1 MPSSPR
7 STPLTY
13 TTLFRPY
20 RYSEL
25 DFKAASHDGFGEDW
39 PLSYDDVAPY
49 YDIVEDYVGIT
60 GIAEG
65 VYELPDSKFHP
76 PMGMRCVEDRKS
88 TRLNSSH
95 LGISYAVFTT
105 FYPPHLHDALPTLP
119 LFGARLQGRIARR
132 VRRGLAALLRRR
144 RAVLRHRRGLRRHHG
159 HRRGRVRAAGL
170 EVPPADGHALRG
182 RSEEHTSELQS
193 LRHLV
198 CRLHHVLPPS
208 PTRRSSDLTAI
219 RSSTSRPH
227 RTTGSARTGRSPTT
241 TSRRTTTSSRTTS
254 ASRASPRACTSCR
267 TRSSTRRWACAAWK
281 IGRAHV

>member
-76 PMGMRCVEDRKS
+76 PMGMRCVERHVRKKVKEKLGSTVTLGRSANITKALNGRQACHYCGPCDRGCATKS
-88 TRLNSSH
+88 YFNS
-95 LGISYAVFTT
+95 AFTT
-105 FYPPHLHDALPTLP
+105 VADALATGKCTLVP
-119 LFGARLQGRIARR
+119 NAMAYKVLMDPVSHKARGVLYVDR
-132 VRRGLAALLRRR
+132 VTHESR
-144 RAVLRHRRGLRRHHG
+144 
-159 HRRGRVRAAGL
+159 
-170 EVPPADGHALRG
+170 EV
-182 RSEEHTSELQS
+182 S
-193 LRHLV
+193 
-198 CRLHHVLPPS
+198 
-208 PTRRSSDLTAI
+208 
-219 RSSTSRPH
+219 
-227 RTTGSARTGRSPTT
+227 
-241 TSRRTTTSSRTTS
+241 
-254 ASRASPRACTSCR
+254 
-267 TRSSTRRWACAAWK
+267 
-281 IGRAHV
+281 